1 VTGALWAAASGIGF
15 GLFQSLN
22 RRALRD
28 IDDAFVSTFLQLAVA
43 AVVLSAACVAR
54 GDVEAL
60 AGAPLGA
67 IAAFAASGLVHFFL
81 GWTFLNLSQK
91 RIGAARTAPLL
102 TFSPL
107 FGLPV
112 AAIAVG
118 DLPSGAA
125 LAAILPMVAGAWLVS
140 GGRDSQVRPA
150 DAVFGLGCALMW
162 AVSPVLAVEGFDG
175 IESPLLGV
183 ALGMVAAALAY
194 AVAMAGR
201 GRAIGA
207 IAHRALGLKLVAALL
222 VAFATWWRWI
232 ALEDVSVGVVLALSL
247 LSVPVVLF
255 LAPVLVGGHLEQV
268 TARVWAGAALV
279 VGGALALIVVG

>member
-1 VTGALWAAASGIGF
+1 MTGALWAAASGIGF

-22 RRALRD
+22 RRALSD

-43 AVVLSAACVAR
+43 AVVLSAACVAS
-54 GDVEAL
+54 GEAEGL
-60 AGAPLGA
+60 AHAPAVSLV
-67 IAAFAASGLVHFFL
+67 AFAVSGVVHFLL

-102 TFSPL
+102 TFTPL

-118 DLPSGAA
+118 DLPGAAA
-125 LAAILPMVAGAWLVS
+125 LAAIVPMVVGAWLVA
-140 GGRDSQVRPA
+140 GGRGGQVRPT
-150 DAVFGLGCALMW
+150 DALFGLGCALMW
-162 AVSPVLAVEGFDG
+162 AVSPVFAVEGFEG

-183 ALGMVAAALAY
+183 AVGLVAAALAY
-194 AVAMAGR
+194 AAAMAGR
-201 GRAIGA
+201 GLALGA
-207 IAHRALGLKLVAALL
+207 IARRALGLKIVAALF

-232 ALEDVSVGVVLALSL
+232 ALDDASVAVVLALGL
-247 LSVPVVLF
+247 LSVPIVLF
-255 LAPVLVGGHLEQV
+255 LAPILVGAHLEHV

-279 VGGALALIVVG
+279 VGGALTLIAVA

>member
-1 VTGALWAAASGIGF
+1 MTGALWAAASGIGF

-43 AVVLSAACVAR
+43 AAVLTAACVAT
-54 GDVEAL
+54 GEADGL
-60 AGAPLGA
+60 AHAPA
-67 IAAFAASGLVHFFL
+67 ASIAAFAASGLVHFLL

-102 TFSPL
+102 TFAPL

-118 DLPSGAA
+118 DTPSAAA
-125 LAAILPMVAGAWLVS
+125 LVAILPMVAGAWLVA
-140 GGRDSQVRPA
+140 GGRGGQVRPA
-150 DAVFGLGCALMW
+150 DALFGLGCALMW
-162 AVSPVLAVEGFDG
+162 AVSPVFAVEGFEG

-183 ALGMVAAALAY
+183 ALGLLAAALAY
-194 AVAMAGR
+194 AAAMAGR
-201 GRAIGA
+201 GLALRAIA
-207 IAHRALGLKLVAALL
+207 RRALGLKLVAALL

-232 ALEDVSVGVVLALSL
+232 ALDDASVAVVLALGL

-255 LAPVLVGGHLEQV
+255 LAPLLVGAHLEQV

-279 VGGALALIVVG
+279 VGGALILIAVA

>member
-28 IDDAFVSTFLQLAVA
+28 IDDAFISTFLQLAVA
-43 AVVLSAACVAR
+43 AVVLSGACAATGEAS
-54 GDVEAL
+54 AL
-60 AGAPLGA
+60 ADAPA
-67 IAAFAASGLVHFFL
+67 ISIAAFAASGLVHFLL

-112 AAIAVG
+112 AALTVG
-118 DLPSGAA
+118 DLPSAAA
-125 LAAILPMVAGAWLVS
+125 LAAIVPMVAGAWLVA
-140 GGRDSQVRPA
+140 GGRGGQVRPA
-150 DAVFGLGCALMW
+150 DALFGLGCALMW
-162 AVSPVLAVEGFDG
+162 AVSPVFAVEGFDG
-175 IESPLLGV
+175 IRSPLLGV

-194 AVAMAGR
+194 AVAMTGR
-201 GRAIGA
+201 GLALGA
-207 IAHRALGLKLVAALL
+207 IARRTLGLKLVAALL

-232 ALEDVSVGVVLALSL
+232 ALDDASVAVVLALGL

-255 LAPVLVGGHLEQV
+255 LAPLLVGAHLEQV
-268 TARVWAGAALV
+268 NARVWAGSALV
-279 VGGALALIVVG
+279 VGGALTLIAVA

>member
-28 IDDAFVSTFLQLAVA
+28 IDDAFVSTFLQLTIA
-43 AVVLSAACVAR
+43 AVVLSLACVAT
-54 GDVEAL
+54 GDAAAL
-60 AGAPLGA
+60 ADAPLGSV
-67 IAAFAASGLVHFFL
+67 AAFAASGLIHFLL

-91 RIGAARTAPLL
+91 RIGAAGTAPLL

-112 AAIAVG
+112 AALAVG
-118 DLPSGAA
+118 DLPSAPA
-125 LAAILPMVAGAWLVS
+125 LAAIVPMVAGAWLVA
-140 GGRDSQVRPA
+140 GGRGGQVRMG

-162 AVSPVLAVEGFDG
+162 AISPVFAVEGFDG
-175 IESPLLGV
+175 IRSPLLGV

-201 GRAIGA
+201 GLALRAIA
-207 IAHRALGLKLVAALL
+207 RRALGVKLAAALF

-232 ALEDVSVGVVLALSL
+232 ALDDASVGVVLALGL

-255 LAPVLVGGHLEQV
+255 LAPVLVGTHLERV
-268 TARVWAGAALV
+268 TGRVWAGSALV
-279 VGGALALIVVG
+279 VGGALTLIAVA